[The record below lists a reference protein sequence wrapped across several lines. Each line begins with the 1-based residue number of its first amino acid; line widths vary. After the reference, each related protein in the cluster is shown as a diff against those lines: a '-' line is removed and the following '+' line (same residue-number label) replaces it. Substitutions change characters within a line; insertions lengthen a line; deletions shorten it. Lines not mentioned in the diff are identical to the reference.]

1 MKRLA
6 PIALLAFLAVVG
18 GAEWLARRALPVVPR
33 ADTVPRNPY
42 RFRGWP
48 EFTEMPPAETGVAQV
63 VLISN
68 SQGYSGETPANRIY
82 PDKLERM
89 LTERRAAGFRAWQ
102 VLNWSFDGVTSM
114 EYLLMAAR
122 LRDAHPDLVVAAVG
136 MADFSDFNLDR
147 PLSRC
152 RTDLP
157 RLAARPAIAAR
168 LPASFVR
175 RHFKVEDVLTA
186 GMWDR
191 FALLRSRDYLWSR
204 LDQTWAGLQPG
215 LYAPFVNYHP
225 WELDR
230 RARVDLGRAPWRRAS
245 KREVKYTSAARPLV
259 AEFLDQLRQV
269 PARRILVCTIP
280 NGVGARDPIR
290 PDLDRFRE
298 DLASLCAERGL
309 TFWALDDALP
319 AEDYL
324 DSLHFTPPNQQRFAE
339 YLAERLP
346 PLLEP

>member
-1 MKRLA
+1 MKRTA
-6 PIALLAFLAVVG
+6 PIALFVFLAALG
-18 GAEWLARRALPVVPR
+18 GAEWLARRALPAVPR
-33 ADTVPRNPY
+33 ADAAPRNPY

-48 EFTEMPPAETGVAQV
+48 EFTEIPPAQAGVAQV

-68 SQGYSGETPANRIY
+68 SQGYSGETPAQRIY

-89 LTERRAAGFRAWQ
+89 LTERQAGGYRKWDI
-102 VLNWSFDGVTSM
+102 LNWSFDGVTSM
-114 EYLLMAAR
+114 EYMLMAAR

-147 PLSRC
+147 TLARC

-157 RLAARPAIAAR
+157 RLAARPGIARR
-168 LPASFVR
+168 LPRAFVR
-175 RHFKVEDVLTA
+175 RHCRAEDVLTA
-186 GMWDR
+186 GAWDR
-191 FALLRSRDYLWSR
+191 CALLRCRDYLWSW

-215 LYAPFVNYHP
+215 LYSPFVNYHP

-230 RARVDLGRAPWRRAS
+230 TARADLGRAPWRRGS
-245 KREVKYTSAARPLV
+245 KREVKYTHAARVLV
-259 AEFLDQLRQV
+259 AEFLDQLQQV

-280 NGVGARDPIR
+280 IGVGPRDPIQ
-290 PDLDRFRE
+290 PDLARFRD
-298 DLASLCAERGL
+298 DLAELAAARGL
-309 TFWALDDALP
+309 LYWNLEDALP
-319 AEDYL
+319 KEDYL

-339 YLAERLP
+339 FLAERLP